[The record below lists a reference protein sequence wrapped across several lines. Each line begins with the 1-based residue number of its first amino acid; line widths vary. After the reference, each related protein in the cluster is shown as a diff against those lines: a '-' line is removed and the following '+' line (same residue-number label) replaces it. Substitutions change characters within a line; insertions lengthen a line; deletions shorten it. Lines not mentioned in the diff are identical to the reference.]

1 MSAWFYIA
9 LCMAAV
15 SLVLVLCL
23 WRQRRQLHE
32 VHQERESIV
41 GEERRM
47 FDFLHGL
54 GEALTHDNPREKM
67 YRLIVE
73 GISTVADASGGAIY
87 MHDSEKGMLQPVM
100 HSASCPP
107 VITLPE
113 RIIERAR
120 TNPQTLK
127 SFLRLHSIG
136 EQDGILGEVFQSQ
149 QPLRVADL
157 RDTEYFQKVT
167 NTFQQHVTAM
177 IAPLSS
183 GIDHYGVL
191 VVSDDRLEKTFTDND
206 YEVFLS
212 LVEQSSYAITSAR
225 IHQEAIEKRKI
236 ENELRNASEIQRVLL
251 PESDPEL
258 KEYRFAAINL
268 PARVLSG
275 DYYDYIAIDQ
285 DRYGVTLGDVS
296 GKGLP
301 ASLVAAITRSV
312 LRANA
317 GASTSPAKVLAKVN
331 RVIFPDIREDM
342 FITKV
347 YAILDRQSDEIV
359 IARAGHNPP
368 LYFDCASGEVREIA
382 PRGMAIGVDSGNVF
396 DRVIS
401 EERITMK
408 RGDCLLLYTDGVS
421 EAVDVNGREYD
432 VPRLIEE
439 YTKSAAGGARKI
451 VEHLEATLKEFTKGL
466 PQADDITLI
475 AIEKR

>member
-1 MSAWFYIA
+1 MTLWHIIA
-9 LCMAAV
+9 LV
-15 SLVLVLCL
+15 SASGLLVLAFFL
-23 WRQRRQLHE
+23 WRQHLRLRKI
-32 VHQERESIV
+32 HQERESIV

-54 GEALTHDNPREKM
+54 GEALTHDDPKEKM
-67 YRLIVE
+67 YRLIVD
-73 GISTVADASGGAIY
+73 GISTVADAQGGAIY
-87 MHDSEKGMLQPVM
+87 IHDPAKKILQPVIY
-100 HSASCPP
+100 SSTCPP
-107 VITLPE
+107 VISLPE
-113 RIIERAR
+113 RIVERAR

-127 SFLRLHSIG
+127 SFLRLHSIRDD
-136 EQDGILGEVFQSQ
+136 DGILGEVFQSQ
-149 QPLRVADL
+149 RSICLADL
-157 RDTEYFQKVT
+157 RDSEHFRMAH
-167 NTFQQHVTAM
+167 NSHQQHVAAM

-183 GIDHYGVL
+183 GPNNYGVL
-191 VVSDDRLEKTFTDND
+191 MVSDDRLDRTFSDND
-206 YEVFLS
+206 YEVFRS
-212 LVEQSSYAITSAR
+212 LAEQSSYAITSAR
-225 IHQEAIEKRKI
+225 VHQEAVEKRQI

-251 PESDPEL
+251 PKNDPEL
-258 KEYRFAAINL
+258 EDYRFAAINL

-275 DYYDYIAIDQ
+275 DYFDYVPIDQ

-317 GASTSPAKVLAKVN
+317 GTDRSPASVLSKVN
-331 RVIFPDIREDM
+331 RMIFPDIREDM

-359 IARAGHNPP
+359 LARAGHNPP
-368 LYFDCASGEVREIA
+368 LYFDHATGEVTEIS
-382 PRGMAIGVDSGNVF
+382 PRGMAIGVDSGDVF
-396 DRVIS
+396 DRIITD
-401 EERITMK
+401 ERITMN

-421 EAVDVNGREYD
+421 EAIDVNGREFD

-439 YTKSAAGGARKI
+439 FSLSAREGAEKI